1 MKILKILLTSFL
13 FVFSVTVS
21 AEGEWYV
28 GATSGYYD
36 LGKSDHWAGDVAL
49 GQVGFQAGRYFND
62 DVSIELGY
70 SDNFSSEA
78 FSIMSLSTLFW
89 LGDYSSEYRPYF
101 LIGYN
106 SYDVDQ
112 PSFNPPN
119 YSANQVMIGGGVGTD
134 MGADFQLRVEGR
146 YMVRKGVNEDD
157 LAIQLS
163 INRFFD

>member
-13 FVFSVTVS
+13 FVFSATVS

-28 GATSGYYD
+28 GATSGYYG

-89 LGDYSSEYRPYF
+89 LGDYTSEYRPYF

-134 MGADFQLRVEGR
+134 MGANFQLRVEGR
-146 YMVRKGVNEDD
+146 YMVRKSVNEDD